1 MKKIICLIMVAIMS
15 MGMLVGCGSKARQIE
30 ENKKIIEQS
39 KKNIDIINK
48 VQDQSDRVKDA
59 IDAYKNN

>member
-1 MKKIICLIMVAIMS
+1 MKKIICLITVTIMGI
-15 MGMLVGCGSKARQIE
+15 GMLAGCSNARQIE
-30 ENKKIIEQS
+30 ENKRIIEQS

-48 VQDQSDRVKDA
+48 YQAQSDKVKDA

>member
-1 MKKIICLIMVAIMS
+1 MKKALSLILVAIMG
-15 MGMLVGCGSKARQIE
+15 MGMLVGCSNARQIE
-30 ENKKIIEQS
+30 ENKRIIEQS

-48 VQDQSDRVKDA
+48 YQAQSDKVKDA

>member
-1 MKKIICLIMVAIMS
+1 MVTIMGI
-15 MGMLVGCGSKARQIE
+15 GMLAGCSNARQIE
-30 ENKKIIEQS
+30 ENKRIIEQS

-48 VQDQSDRVKDA
+48 YQAQSDKVKDA